1 MLFHSSL
8 RKELARSFGATFVV
22 LFTIVVTM
30 MLIRTLRLAAKGSV
44 NPSEVFLVLAYTSLG
59 YLPTLLSLCLF
70 IAIVGTLSRMYRD
83 SEMAIWFSSGQG
95 LGNFIRPLFQFSWPI
110 LILIAAL
117 ALVGWPW
124 ANSQTQGM
132 RDRYQSRGDIDRVA
146 PGEFQ
151 ESPGRNRVFFIDKD
165 TADGTT
171 ASNIF
176 ISEVEKETQIVTSAQ
191 TGKIESIDN
200 TRYLMLRNGQRLER
214 PLDKSELQIS
224 EFEVYGAK
232 VGGRGPSDA
241 GAPRSERPRVRP
253 SLDLLREPS
262 APNLGQFSW
271 RIGMLLAAVNF
282 VVLALAVSSVNPR
295 VGRSGNMLFALF
307 AFVIYYNLLN
317 LGESWVGSGQFQ
329 LASYLLLLHGG
340 VLVGTLVWLAKRHNN
355 WDFRLPR
362 AQPLP
367 VVRTSTTP

>member
-30 MLIRTLRLAAKGSV
+30 MLIRTLGLAAKGSV
-44 NPSEVFLVLAYTSLG
+44 NPAEVFLVLAYTSLG
-59 YLPTLLSLCLF
+59 YLPTILSLCLF

-95 LGNFIRPLFQFSWPI
+95 LGNFVKPLFQFAWPV
-110 LILIAAL
+110 LILIGAL
-117 ALVGWPW
+117 SFVGWPW

-151 ESPGRNRVFFIDKD
+151 ESAGRNRVFFIDKD

-176 ISEVEKETQIVTSAQ
+176 ISSIEHGQQLVTSAH
-191 TGKIESIDN
+191 TGQIENIDDS
-200 TRYLMLRNGQRLER
+200 RYLMLRNGQRLER
-214 PLDKSELQIS
+214 NMDGSGLQIS
-224 EFEVYGAK
+224 EFDVYGAK
-232 VGGRGPSDA
+232 IGTNSSTPPNAV
-241 GAPRSERPRVRP
+241 RPRAK
-253 SLDLLREPS
+253 STLELLRDPT
-262 APNLGQFSW
+262 APNQGQFSW
-271 RIGMLLAAVNF
+271 RFGMVLAALNF
-282 VVLALAVSSVNPR
+282 VILALTVSSVNPR
-295 VGRSGNMLFALF
+295 VTRSGNMLFALF

-317 LGESWVGSGQFQ
+317 LGESWVGSGRFS
-329 LASYLLLLHGG
+329 LPAYLVALHGG
-340 VLVGTLVWLAKRHNN
+340 VLLLTLLWLAKRHNN
-355 WDFRLPR
+355 WHGPRLLPR
-362 AQPLP
+362 RSSKSKPKP
-367 VVRTSTTP
+367 